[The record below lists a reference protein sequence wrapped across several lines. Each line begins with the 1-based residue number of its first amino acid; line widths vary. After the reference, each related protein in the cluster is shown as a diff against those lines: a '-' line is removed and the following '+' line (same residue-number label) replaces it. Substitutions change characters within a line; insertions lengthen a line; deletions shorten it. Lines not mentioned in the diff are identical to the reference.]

1 MRLYSRW
8 HVSGHPVRTGA
19 GFSLIEL
26 MTAIAVAAILM
37 AIAVPSFTALINGS
51 RLTTQANEL
60 VASLQYARSEAIR
73 LNRKVTLCPSSD
85 GSSCSDAGGWAR
97 WIVRMDAAA
106 ADDDSLRDV
115 QSSGKTTISA
125 DVEKISFSSDGLAR
139 SSDGLLAAAT
149 ITICMDTTR
158 PAENQRVVSLASG
171 ARVSVAQA
179 SGDCQ

>member
-1 MRLYSRW
+1 MRNHSRW
-8 HVSGHPVRTGA
+8 RASGPSVRMGA

-51 RLTTQANEL
+51 RLTSQANEL

-85 GSSCSDAGGWAR
+85 GASCSDAAGWGR

-106 ADDDSLRDV
+106 ASDPSLRDV
-115 QSSGKTTISA
+115 QTSGKTTISA
-125 DVEKISFSSDGLAR
+125 DVDKVSFSSDGLAR

-149 ITICMDTTR
+149 ITVCMDTTR
-158 PAENQRVVSLASG
+158 PAENQRVVTLASG

-179 SGDCQ
+179 TGDCQ